1 MSNGKARLMIS
12 IKIMEKTNKCKNSK
26 LMVAAK
32 NPKIWILNNKT
43 NGFYNETIKIINN
56 ERTVKNIIIFLLF
69 EILIE
74 RNSAVFGN
82 YVQYQEILSSTDY
95 GLKILTEM
103 LK

>member
-1 MSNGKARLMIS
+1 
-12 IKIMEKTNKCKNSK
+12 
-26 LMVAAK
+26 MVAAK

-43 NGFYNETIKIINN
+43 NGFYDETIKIINN
-56 ERTVKNIIIFLLF
+56 ERTVKNIIFFWLF
-69 EILIE
+69 DILIE

>member
-1 MSNGKARLMIS
+1 
-12 IKIMEKTNKCKNSK
+12 
-26 LMVAAK
+26 MVAAK

-43 NGFYNETIKIINN
+43 NGFYDETIKIINN

-82 YVQYQEILSSTDY
+82 YVPYQEILSSTDY